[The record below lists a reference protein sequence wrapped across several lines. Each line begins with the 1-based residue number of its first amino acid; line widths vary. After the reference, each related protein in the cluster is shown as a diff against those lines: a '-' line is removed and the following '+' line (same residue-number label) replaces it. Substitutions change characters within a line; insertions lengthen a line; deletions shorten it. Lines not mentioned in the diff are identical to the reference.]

1 MEGNDGNGHPTMGIP
16 GMVPDVACFEGS
28 CHGLG
33 LEKASGRGVCY
44 ESGGPPWMALVILK
58 GFHFSKVLER

>member
-1 MEGNDGNGHPTMGIP
+1 MAMDIQLWGSLEWFLTSP
-16 GMVPDVACFEGS
+16 GS

-33 LEKASGRGVCY
+33 LEKASGRVSDY

-58 GFHFSKVLER
+58 GFHMFSF